1 MKKLKFFYEG
11 AMAGL
16 IGPEHGIS
24 EEELEQEAKRLSPY
38 VSMMQQTAAR
48 ASTRSAYIDERA
60 SINLP
65 LDEEMRQK
73 VKHLARDKRERGIE
87 CLVVIGIGGSN
98 LGTIAVKDAL
108 LGKLYN
114 QLPSCSPKILFADT
128 VDNDYIAD
136 LLEVVEQILKRGG
149 KVLLN
154 VVTKSGSTTETVA
167 NFELF
172 LEVLRRYYPKDYA
185 DYVVITT
192 DKNSKLWDL
201 AEGRFDRLE
210 IPHQVGGR
218 YSVFSPVGLFPLTML
233 GIDIDKLCEG
243 AKIMRQM
250 CLEEEIRRNP
260 AALSALIQY
269 IQETKK
275 QKPINV
281 NFFFSRELNSLGYWY
296 RQLMGE
302 SIGKEQKLTGQR
314 ANLGITPVVAVGSVD
329 LHSVAQLFLA
339 GPNDKYTNFIKVAAQ
354 SRQSLRVPDSP
365 EVDTLAENL
374 AGKSF
379 PEVME
384 AIFGGTVA
392 AYLENRRPST
402 ATVLPE
408 RSEYTVGQ
416 WLQWK
421 MMEMIYLGALYEVN
435 PFDQPKVEDY
445 KKVTREIL
453 KAGRYGEQNP
463 YQKREDNRC

>member
-1 MKKLKFFYEG
+1 MKKLNFFYEG
-11 AMAGL
+11 AMAKL

-24 EEELEQEAKRLSPY
+24 EEELEQEAKKLSPY

-48 ASTRSAYIDERA
+48 AGTRLAYIDERA
-60 SINLP
+60 SVNLP
-65 LDEEMRQK
+65 FDEEMREE
-73 VKHLARDKRERGIE
+73 VKHLARDKIGRGIE
-87 CLVVIGIGGSN
+87 YLVVVGIGGSN
-98 LGTIAVKDAL
+98 LGTMAVKDAL

-114 QLPSCSPKILFADT
+114 QLPGSTPKILFADT
-128 VDNDYIAD
+128 VDNDYITA
-136 LLEVVEQILKRGG
+136 LLSVVEQTLDKGKR
-149 KVLLN
+149 VLLN
-154 VVTKSGSTTETVA
+154 VVTKSGTTTETVA

-172 LEVLRRYYPKDYA
+172 LEVLRRYCPKDYA
-185 DYVVITT
+185 DYIVITT
-192 DKNSKLWDL
+192 DKDSKLWKL

-233 GIDIDKLCEG
+233 GLDVDELCEG

-250 CLEEEIRRNP
+250 CLKEEISQNP

-269 IQETKK
+269 IQET
-275 QKPINV
+275 QKGKRINV
-281 NFFFSRELNSLGYWY
+281 NFIFSWDLKSLGHWY

-314 ANLGITPVVAVGSVD
+314 ANLGITPMVAVGSVD
-329 LHSVAQLFLA
+329 LHSLAQLFLA
-339 GPNDKYTNFIKVAAQ
+339 GPNDKYTNFIKVLAE
-354 SRQSLRVPDSP
+354 SKQSLKIPDRP
-365 EVDTLAENL
+365 EVDTLVENL
-374 AGKSF
+374 RGKSF
-379 PEVME
+379 SEVME

-392 AYLENRRPST
+392 AYVENRRPST
-402 ATVLPE
+402 VTLFPE
-408 RSEYTVGQ
+408 KSEYTVGQ

-421 MMEMIYLGALYEVN
+421 MMEMMYLGALYEVN

-453 KAGRYGEQNP
+453 KAGRYAEQNP
-463 YQKREDNRC
+463 YQKQEDN